1 MKKTECNKCNRLV
14 TNNNYKRHVETCDGT
29 YFEGP
34 HKNWIKRSHEE
45 SYATKLKNLEKARSA
60 LSLTTVWNKGLTKD
74 DPRVKKYAESIKSAH
89 ADGKVDRS
97 FLNDP
102 EYRQKLKDNA
112 KKQGFGGYRK
122 NAGRSKKYRVRDSFG
137 NEVVLQSS
145 YELRCFEILTELEIK
160 WIRPPYL
167 KYGSK
172 KYFADFY
179 LTEHDVY
186 LDPKNNYK
194 AVQDAEKIACVC
206 EENSVKVYVLTEDM
220 LTQEY
225 IKNIVL

>member
-1 MKKTECNKCNRLV
+1 MSHNKTTLCHKCNREIR
-14 TNNNYKRHVETCDGT
+14 NNNVKKHIVKCVGPKIKKIRGVDFDPAYGYKNGTRKAWNYGLSKETDDRVAKHAKHLSDT
-29 YFEGP
+29 YAPRGA
-34 HKNWIKRSHEE
+34 I
-45 SYATKLKNLEKARSA
+45 L
-60 LSLTTVWNKGLTKD
+60 LTK
-74 DPRVKKYAESIKSAH
+74 E
-89 ADGKVDRS
+89 
-97 FLNDP
+97 
-102 EYRQKLKDNA
+102 KLSELA
-112 KKQGFGGYRK
+112 KKNNFGGYQK
-122 NAGRSKKYRVRDSFG
+122 NAGRSKKYRVQDPFG

-145 YELRCFEILTELEIK
+145 YELRCFEILTSLDIK

-179 LTEHDVY
+179 LTEHGVY

-220 LTQEY
+220 LTPEY
-225 IKNIVL
+225 IKNIVS